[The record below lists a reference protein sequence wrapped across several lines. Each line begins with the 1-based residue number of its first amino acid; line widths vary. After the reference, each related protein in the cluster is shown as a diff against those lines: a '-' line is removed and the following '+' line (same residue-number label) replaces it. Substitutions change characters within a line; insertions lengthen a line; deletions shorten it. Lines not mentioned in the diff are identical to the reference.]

1 MDAIEQ
7 VERVKKLKTVGKYI
21 RIASTVFKDTAKL
34 ISEDGVND
42 YLAQKLNMKAD
53 TLDEI
58 VNNYEDGI
66 IEGFKSTYKM
76 PGCQLTLDFG
86 E

>member
-66 IEGFKSTYKM
+66 IEGFKSAYKM

-86 E
+86 N